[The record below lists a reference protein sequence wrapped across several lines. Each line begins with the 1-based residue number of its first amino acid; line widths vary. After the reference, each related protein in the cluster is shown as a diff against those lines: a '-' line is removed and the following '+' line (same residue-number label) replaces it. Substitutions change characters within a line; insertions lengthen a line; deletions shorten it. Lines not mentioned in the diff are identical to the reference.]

1 MFKEPNGQPIR
12 QPNDKP
18 DLHPFLQPND
28 SQAKQQPVKI
38 PDTSSDAEAYSAYR
52 VPTRLRKLTLGELA
66 WLSLIIAN

>member
-28 SQAKQQPVKI
+28 SQAKQQPVEI
-38 PDTSSDAEAYSAYR
+38 PDTSSSDAEAYSAYR
-52 VPTRLRKLTLGELA
+52 FPTRLLGDLA